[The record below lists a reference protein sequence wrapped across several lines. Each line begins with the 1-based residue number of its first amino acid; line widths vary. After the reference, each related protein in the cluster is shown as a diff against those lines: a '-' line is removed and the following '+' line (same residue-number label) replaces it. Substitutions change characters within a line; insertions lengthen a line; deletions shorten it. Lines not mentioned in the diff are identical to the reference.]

1 MVVAVSESG
10 PERKWKPGRR
20 SIAGH
25 PELATSLVLF
35 FGALLFINTFFEGTQ
50 AGF

>member
-10 PERKWKPGRR
+10 PECKRKPGSRL
-20 SIAGH
+20 IAGH

-35 FGALLFINTFFEGTQ
+35 LGDLLFINTFFEATQ